1 MWDNVYPEEAA
12 RRLFKGLKQ
21 VGECFEWQGYTNPKG
36 YGHISIKGKQRYTH
50 RVIIEIVQKRLLR
63 ADEIVCHHPK
73 LCNNPRCCNPEHL
86 RVGSLMDNVADR
98 VEAGVKPK
106 KVRERK
112 RLTVAQVLM
121 IRLRLKFRPQR
132 LQDRLG
138 YQPGGINHRRHQGL
152 ENVARSCAT
161 RETPCHLLRH
171 HPPAGG

>member
-36 YGHISIKGKQRYTH
+36 YGHISIKGKQRYAH

-121 IRLRLKFRPQR
+121 IRLRLK
-132 LQDRLG
+132 
-138 YQPGGINHRRHQGL
+138 
-152 ENVARSCAT
+152 C
-161 RETPCHLLRH
+161 
-171 HPPAGG
+171 